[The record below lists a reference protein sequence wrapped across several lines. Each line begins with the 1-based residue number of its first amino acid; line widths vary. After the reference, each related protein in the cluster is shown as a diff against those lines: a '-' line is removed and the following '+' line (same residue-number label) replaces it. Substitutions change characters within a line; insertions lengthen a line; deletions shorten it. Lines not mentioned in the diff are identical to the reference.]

1 MAGERILIV
10 DDQEGI
16 CDLLTMLCRAEG
28 YEPLSAENG
37 KKALALLESLPFQVA
52 ILDLMLPDVHGLD
65 ILRHAKEL
73 QPDIEVVILTG
84 HSDLQTA
91 IDALR
96 LGAYDYLEKPL
107 VDLQIIPLTIRRA
120 LDRQELTRHNER
132 LVCELR
138 IAHDELERRRRQQ
151 FQSIQHIGQALTGA
165 LQPCQVT
172 QVLVDA
178 LLSAINCDGAGCLIL
193 PREVDDPPW
202 AVIGA
207 SGGEVDGGLSS
218 EAEQALLSHMIR
230 QLPPPDRPDLPQIV
244 IQGLADSRDRKVVE
258 PDKPWQCMESEL
270 LEGRNGLLGA
280 VVVARHGQDPLEED
294 ALSVLAIL
302 AAQSSIA
309 LQNAHLFA
317 RMRELATRDSL
328 TGVYNHGHFFEL
340 LAAEISRAE
349 RHHQETVVLMLDI
362 DHATGLKVIN
372 DTYGHQAGDRLLR
385 QVAEVLRTNVRKAD
399 VVARYGGDEF
409 IVLAPQTGLAQ
420 GMCLARR
427 LCVMIADT
435 PFPINGREVSIAV
448 SVGVGLFTPGVGQSA
463 DSVVS
468 IADQS
473 CYLAKNRGGNQ
484 VAALDA
490 DAGQK
495 ASIEVIDAHSPRC
508 RLQD

>member
-1 MAGERILIV
+1 MVGERILIV

-16 CDLLTMLCRAEG
+16 CDLLTTLCRAEG
-28 YEPLSAENG
+28 YEPFSVENG
-37 KKALALLESLPFQVA
+37 RKAFALLESQPFQVA
-52 ILDLMLPDVHGLD
+52 ILDLMLPDMHGLD
-65 ILRHAKEL
+65 ILRHAKDL
-73 QPDIEVVILTG
+73 QPDIEVIILTG

-132 LVCELR
+132 LVRELR

-151 FQSIQHIGQALTGA
+151 FESIRHIGQALTGA
-165 LQPCQVT
+165 LQPSQVT

-178 LLSAINCDGAGCLIL
+178 VLSAIHCDGAGCLVL

-207 SGGEVDGGLSS
+207 PGGDAAGGLSA
-218 EAEQALLSHMIR
+218 EAEQALLLHMIR
-230 QLPPPDRPDLPQIV
+230 QLPPSDRPDPAQVV
-244 IQGLADSRDRKVVE
+244 IQRLADVRNKAVGERDE
-258 PDKPWQCMESEL
+258 PWQCMEGEL
-270 LEGRNGLLGA
+270 LEGHNGLLGA

-302 AAQSSIA
+302 AAQGSIA

-349 RHHQETVVLMLDI
+349 RHNQEAVVLMLDV
-362 DHATGLKVIN
+362 DHANGLKVIN

-385 QVAEVLRTNVRKAD
+385 KVAEVLRNNVRKAD

-420 GMCLARR
+420 GVDLAAR
-427 LCVMIADT
+427 LCATIADT
-435 PFPINGREVSIAV
+435 HFPINAQEVRIAV
-448 SVGVGLFTPGVGQSA
+448 SVGVGLFTPGIGQSA

-490 DAGQK
+490 DVEQK
-495 ASIEVIDAHSPRC
+495 TSAEVTDVHSPRC
-508 RLQD
+508 RLHD